1 MKRRSTP
8 RTLYRDASRR
18 SSTRALYA
26 TALALAVLSVSS
38 CGYSTRSLVSGDAKT
53 VAVAM
58 VENPTFR
65 RDLEFQLTSDLKEAI
80 LSRTDLRI
88 VDERRADIV
97 LVGKI
102 VRVREQVLAENRVDD
117 VLESS
122 VIITVEF
129 TARNRASGKDDTV
142 RMTDR
147 AEFLTGRGED
157 LNSATEESFDDLA
170 ERIVYELLEEP
181 F

>member
-1 MKRRSTP
+1 MRIRLRSAA
-8 RTLYRDASRR
+8 RTLPAI
-18 SSTRALYA
+18 ALVV
-26 TALALAVLSVSS
+26 LAVSTVS
-38 CGYSTRSLVSGDAKT
+38 CGYSTRSLVSGNAKT

-117 VLESS
+117 ILESS

-129 TARNRASGKDDTV
+129 TARNRATGKDDTV

-147 AEFLTGRGED
+147 AEFITGRGED
-157 LNSATEESFDDLA
+157 LNSATQESFDDLA
-170 ERIVYELLEEP
+170 ERLVYELLEEP

>member
-1 MKRRSTP
+1 MTLGTGSATRVRRSI
-8 RTLYRDASRR
+8 TLV
-18 SSTRALYA
+18 L
-26 TALALAVLSVSS
+26 LAVSAVS
-38 CGYSTRSLVSGDAKT
+38 CGYSTRSLVSGNAKT

-129 TARNRASGKDDTV
+129 TARNRATGKDDTV
-142 RMTDR
+142 RLTDR
-147 AEFLTGRGED
+147 AEFISGRGED
-157 LNSATEESFDDLA
+157 LNSATQESFDDLA
-170 ERIVYELLEEP
+170 ERLIYELLEEP